1 MLRMENGRVLKQLL
15 YGELG
20 RGERRSGAKKLYYK
34 DVVKQNLKATDI
46 DVDRWE
52 ELATDLKRWRH
63 SLHEGRQTVQIKYFA
78 SFNLR
83 HYQRHNQ
90 GCQTCPTCG
99 KNVPNRSMGAPTPK
113 NFAHKPILVI
123 FRNERLYGMENFK
136 YVCTTMFTNK

>member
-1 MLRMENGRVLKQLL
+1 MENGRVLKQLL

-63 SLHEGRQTVQIKYFA
+63 SLHEGRQTVRIKYVA
-78 SFNLR
+78 TSEPR
-83 HYQRHNQ
+83 HNRIHNQ
-90 GCQTCPTCG
+90 GSHTCPTCG
-99 KNVPNRSMGAPTPK
+99 KNVTYPSRGAPTPK
-113 NFAHKPILVI
+113 NYAHKPILVI
-123 FRNERLYGMENFK
+123 FRNERLHGI
-136 YVCTTMFTNK
+136 